1 MTSLIDIVYYIDV
14 HFLLC
19 FNLISAFQ
27 LQIIK
32 KKKKTDHD
40 KPSVKIEI

>member
-32 KKKKTDHD
+32 KKKTYHD
-40 KPSVKIEI
+40 KPSVKIEM